1 MPLKLESKMM
11 SVEKAR
17 ELIGNPA
24 KWELRHMKRAL
35 SIMNLLNTS
44 EENQRLEAVT
54 VLLQN

>member
-1 MPLKLESKMM
+1 MM

-35 SIMNLLNTS
+35 SIMNLLNTL